1 MLNALWAA
9 SVPVF
14 VPNALWAASVT
25 GVCAVHQPGKGVLRL
40 KFTGQLNDKMKG
52 FYRSKYTTPDGQ
64 ERFAAV
70 TQFEVCYLTVC
81 VALCMCVY
89 VCVCVCMCACV
100 CVCVHARV
108 CVCVG
113 DGWVQKVNK
122 TKGLSDS
129 KYTMPGGQDKIHCH
143 PIWGCYPVRL
153 VR

>member
-1 MLNALWAA
+1 M
-9 SVPVF
+9 
-14 VPNALWAASVT
+14 
-25 GVCAVHQPGKGVLRL
+25 LRL

-70 TQFEVCYLTVC
+70 TQFEVGYPTVC
-81 VALCMCVY
+81 VVCVCVHVCVCMY
-89 VCVCVCMCACV
+89 VCVCVC
-100 CVCVHARV
+100 V

-129 KYTMPGGQDKIHCH
+129 KYTMPGGQDKIHC
-143 PIWGCYPVRL
+143 PTIWGCYPVKL

>member
-25 GVCAVHQPGKGVLRL
+25 GVCAVRQPGKSVLRL

-89 VCVCVCMCACV
+89 VCVCVCVCTCVCVYVCVHACV
-100 CVCVHARV
+100 CVCMRVRV
-108 CVCVG
+108 CVCV
-113 DGWVQKVNK
+113 
-122 TKGLSDS
+122 
-129 KYTMPGGQDKIHCH
+129 
-143 PIWGCYPVRL
+143 
-153 VR
+153 